1 MRNKTVI
8 TLFTVLLVIVSVYC
22 VKWLFLG
29 SSVKEHIKVGFI
41 YNGDAGTAYTNN
53 FISAEEDIKNQFG
66 DSVEFSVRYNVSESE
81 AERQLQE
88 LANEK
93 CDIIFATSYGYGEK
107 TKEMASKYPDIQ
119 FCQATCSNA
128 NEDPYYS
135 NYHNYMG
142 AVYQGRY
149 VAGVVA
155 GMKMKELIDNGEL
168 EKEQAKAGYVA
179 AYPYAEVISG
189 YTAFFLGVRSVVP
202 EVVMSVKYTNSWNN
216 YSLEKK
222 YAKELIEDGCVVISQ
237 HSDTGGPAVACEQMS
252 SNYQVYHVG
261 YNQSMTDI
269 APSTS
274 LFSFRIN
281 WGHYETAAI
290 KAVMNGKKI
299 EDIADGNING
309 NDVWAGFDKD
319 WIQILDINEII
330 AADGT
335 KEKVDEVIRQFE
347 SNDFNVFQGDY
358 IGVNPYDE
366 TDVIDLKKGYIENE
380 KTSAP
385 TFNYV
390 LRDVIT
396 IIANQ

>member
-1 MRNKTVI
+1 MKNKTVI
-8 TLFTVLLVIVSVYC
+8 TLFTVLFVITSAYC

-29 SSVKEHIKVGFI
+29 SNVKEHIKVGFI
-41 YNGDAGTAYTNN
+41 YNGDAGTSYTNN
-53 FISAEEDIKNQFG
+53 FIQAEEDIRKQFG
-66 DSVEFSVRYNVSESE
+66 DSVEFSTRYNVSESE

-107 TKEMASKYPDIQ
+107 TKEMAGKYPDIQ

-128 NEDPYYS
+128 NDDPYYS

-155 GMKMKELIDNGEL
+155 GMKIKELIDKGDIT
-168 EKEQAKAGYVA
+168 KEQAKAGYVA

-202 EVVMSVKYTNSWNN
+202 EAVMSVKYTNSWNN

-237 HSDTGGPAVACEQMS
+237 HSDTAGPAMACEQMRPY
-252 SNYQVYHVG
+252 YQVYHVG

-281 WGHYETAAI
+281 WGHYETAAV
-290 KAVMNGKKI
+290 KAVMSGKKI
-299 EDIADGNING
+299 EDLADGNING
-309 NDVWAGFDKD
+309 NDAWAGFDKD
-319 WIQILDINEII
+319 WIQTLDINEII

-335 KEKVDEVIRQFE
+335 KEKVDEVIHQFE
-347 SNDFNVFQGDY
+347 NDDFNVFQGDY

-390 LRDVIT
+390 LKDVIT
-396 IIANQ
+396 VN

>member
-1 MRNKTVI
+1 MKKTTVV

-22 VKWLFLG
+22 GKCLFYNNNI
-29 SSVKEHIKVGFI
+29 KENIKVGFI

-53 FISAEEDIKNQFG
+53 FILAEEDIRKQFG
-66 DSVEFSVRYNVSESE
+66 DSVEFSARYNVSESE
-81 AERQLQE
+81 AESQLQE
-88 LANEK
+88 LVNEN

-107 TKEMASKYPDIQ
+107 TKEMAGKYPDIQ
-119 FCQATCSNA
+119 FCQATCLNA
-128 NEDPYYS
+128 NDDPYYS

-155 GMKMKELIDNGEL
+155 GMKMKELIDKGEL
-168 EKEQAKAGYVA
+168 KKEEAKAGYVG
-179 AYPYAEVISG
+179 AYPYPEVISG
-189 YTAFFLGVRSVVP
+189 YTAFFLGIRSVVP
-202 EVVMSVKYTNSWNN
+202 EAVMSVKYTNSWNN

-222 YAKELIEDGCVVISQ
+222 YAKELIEEGCVIISQ
-237 HSDTGGPAVACEQMS
+237 HSDTAGPSMACEQMRHD
-252 SNYQVYHVG
+252 YQVYHVG

-281 WGHYETAAI
+281 WGYYETAAVQ
-290 KAVMNGKKI
+290 AVMRGKKI
-299 EDIADGNING
+299 EDMIDGNVNG
-309 NDVWAGFDKD
+309 NDAWAGFDKG
-319 WIQILDINEII
+319 WIQTLDINEII
-330 AADGT
+330 AADDT
-335 KEKVDEVIRQFE
+335 KEKINEVIRQFKNNE
-347 SNDFNVFQGDY
+347 LNVFQGDY
-358 IGVNPYDE
+358 IGVNPFDE

-390 LRDVIT
+390 LKDVIT
-396 IIANQ
+396 IK